1 MGSEAERHGWAIAT
15 NGVTMRRIFLWMAG
29 NRWLRDRVSRLW
41 FVRRAV
47 RRFLPGENATSAL
60 NAGAGFGAA
69 GIGQIYTRIGEHVSL
84 ASEAAAVADHYL
96 GVLEAIHERGLD
108 GEISVKLS
116 QLGLDVEPG
125 RAFGHVERLADRAA
139 QLGTFVWI
147 DMEDSSTTDAT
158 LGVYRRLRAGHQNVG
173 VCLQAYL
180 HRSADDLQQLL
191 PLVPAVRLVKGAY
204 AEPATI
210 AFQDKTLVDANFAA
224 LAVEMLAAVR
234 SGQQARIALG
244 THDVRLVE
252 QVDGHARAL
261 GLARRAF
268 EVQMLYGVRLDQQH
282 RLARE
287 GYRVLDL
294 ISYGEAWYAWY
305 MRRLAERPANV
316 LFAIRQI
323 VG

>member
-1 MGSEAERHGWAIAT
+1 
-15 NGVTMRRIFLWMAG
+15 
-29 NRWLRDRVSRLW
+29 
-41 FVRRAV
+41 
-47 RRFLPGENATSAL
+47 
-60 NAGAGFGAA
+60 
-69 GIGQIYTRIGEHVSL
+69 
-84 ASEAAAVADHYL
+84 
-96 GVLEAIHERGLD
+96 
-108 GEISVKLS
+108 
-116 QLGLDVEPG
+116 
-125 RAFGHVERLADRAA
+125 
-139 QLGTFVWI
+139 VWI

-158 LGVYRRLRAGHQNVG
+158 LEVYRRLRAGHQNVG

-282 RLARE
+282 RLARD